1 MSNFIERLFGGA
13 KPVSNKNIESESS
26 EAAFDEF
33 MSEENLETKH
43 GSRLHVV
50 SEFEKSADLNE
61 LQDSDTKNVSD
72 KDGFAFS
79 YDPARLKRETFVEN
93 VTKDIAALDDA
104 LTKNELYISQS
115 REQLKRFKAF
125 AQNAEIDID
134 VMYRLRAENK
144 DFVSNIANLQ
154 INNDKLQAKLE
165 VEKANSSAALNRF
178 TEVRSALE
186 TAREEIVTM
195 IESDTDNREKIN
207 NFSVVAV
214 QRENE
219 LLQANRTVERVSSEN
234 QSLYGQCERFV
245 SEMDVSHR
253 NTTELEKSLEETAAK
268 LNAEQVVNEKLASE
282 NKSHV
287 QNFDLLQSKNVEL
300 NSRLQS
306 AQHEAMEVEKRAG
319 DTGRITGEE
328 LYSLRSRV
336 ERLQSQ
342 LRVKSQVN
350 SDLEDNAKTAYADAK
365 VSKEAARDLHD
376 RLVEAI
382 REREQDQNQ
391 VSRLNNDISEQNNRF
406 DQLLVDLEGLR
417 QENTKL
423 RRSLKIQKQIW
434 GGPINESVLFED
446 QSKDQ
451 QELEDAPVPPG
462 SKTH

>member
-1 MSNFIERLFGGA
+1 M
-13 KPVSNKNIESESS
+13 SNKNTKSEAS

-33 MSEENLETKH
+33 MSEGNIETKQ
-43 GSRLHVV
+43 GPQLHVV
-50 SEFEKSADLNE
+50 SEFEKSADISA
-61 LQDSDTKNVSD
+61 LQSLDTNDVTTSTT
-72 KDGFAFS
+72 
-79 YDPARLKRETFVEN
+79 YDPARLRRETFVEN
-93 VTKDIAALDDA
+93 VAKDIVALDDA

-115 REQLKRFKAF
+115 REQLKRFKTF

-154 INNDKLQAKLE
+154 IQNDKLQAKLE

-178 TEVRSALE
+178 TEVRGALE
-186 TAREEIVTM
+186 TAREDIVTM
-195 IESDTDNREKIN
+195 IDNNSQHREEIN

-219 LLQANRTVERVSSEN
+219 LLQANRSVERISSEN

-245 SEMDVSHR
+245 SELDVSHR

-268 LNAEQVVNEKLASE
+268 LNAEQIVNEKLAGE
-282 NKSHV
+282 NKSHI
-287 QNFDLLQSKNVEL
+287 QNSDSLQAKNVEL
-300 NSRLQS
+300 KSRLQS
-306 AQHEAMEVEKRAG
+306 AQHEAVEVEKRAS
-319 DTGRITGEE
+319 DTDRITDEE

-342 LRVKSQVN
+342 LRVKSQIN
-350 SDLEDNAKTAYADAK
+350 SDLEDNAKTAGADAK

-382 REREQDQNQ
+382 REREQDQQQ
-391 VSRLNNDISEQNNRF
+391 VSRLNNDISEQNKRF
-406 DQLLVDLEGLR
+406 DQLLVNLEELR
-417 QENTKL
+417 RENTKL

-434 GGPINESVLFED
+434 GGPIDEGVLFEE
-446 QSKDQ
+446 QT
-451 QELEDAPVPPG
+451 QEQHELKETPVPPG